1 MPKRL
6 AQDRLPLH
14 RVRPR
19 QSSADCDI
27 LSGGQNPHG
36 RGHFLPRTYAS
47 SGRNRCRYR
56 STEVVACLSL
66 AEALPS
72 SPSSWVSDGERSG
85 MATWDRN
92 PSRQVALTALCHVLE
107 CENHEPAHFGYR
119 IFIRRTVATA
129 ASSPEGRRKEYFPT
143 YWGSLPLWRAF
154 TRCRPTCHRAL
165 MCSQRRYRAKT
176 EDAWSA

>member
-47 SGRNRCRYR
+47 SGRKRCRYR

-107 CENHEPAHFGYR
+107 CENHELGHVGYR
-119 IFIRRTVATA
+119 MFVRRTEATA
-129 ASSPEGRRKEYFPT
+129 ASSPVRKEEGALSYLLGQPSTLARIDMFPT
-143 YWGSLPLWRAF
+143 SVSLEPVVVR
-154 TRCRPTCHRAL
+154 TPIPG
-165 MCSQRRYRAKT
+165 
-176 EDAWSA
+176 EDAWSAQD